1 MTYLKPGKLCFLLVV
16 PCVWMASRRRP
27 KRKRNLAIAAACLI
41 YALVVM
47 QGTVLIQVRLF
58 DYVDRREI
66 APANRLPNSFPA
78 GESEQERVTFN
89 PNVVYITMRSKRI
102 KPANIRGTV
111 RPKLRKKWTAKRAQT
126 MRDSDPGPFK
136 SQGSQSIDHRLRG
149 TENATRLHAIL
160 ARAKV
165 ERRAESFHRA
175 GERRSIQ
182 AENQNTGSNIRIYS
196 DSAPPWLSRQDI
208 NAMRFLAD
216 SSIAQI
222 HKVPQNGRR
231 SLYLLEGVAGEQQSL
246 NPSPRD
252 LSKAPGCRQPCGVLK
267 SPVDVSEV
275 FAFHLDRILGLNR
288 SLPAVVRRVHFVR
301 DGLPRPVILWDDS
314 LQMADND
321 TQSTVKLDWMSY
333 QQLLK
338 WKCWVHGKVP
348 KPDWRCT
355 DIHHYEWC
363 KLALF
368 DFLLQVYNRLDRNCC
383 GFRPRKEDTCA
394 QNGLKM
400 KCDNQDNISLFHIL
414 YRDRDPR
421 HLVFVDN
428 KGFFDRNEDN
438 LNFKVLQGITEFP
451 ESAISILKNGLLRE
465 RLLQSLFLDQLYWES
480 QGGRRGIEKLID
492 VIERRATIFLTYI
505 NAHGLKVLPMNE

>member
-1 MTYLKPGKLCFLLVV
+1 MTYLKPGKLCFWLVV
-16 PCVWMASRRRP
+16 PCVWLASRRRH
-27 KRKRNLAIAAACLI
+27 KTKRNVAIAAACLI

-47 QGTVLIQVRLF
+47 QGTVLFQVRLF
-58 DYVDRREI
+58 DYVDRREV
-66 APANRLPNSFPA
+66 APFSRLPDSFPA
-78 GESEQERVTFN
+78 GEREQERVTFN

-111 RPKLRKKWTAKRAQT
+111 RPKLRKKWTAK
-126 MRDSDPGPFK
+126 SDPGSFK
-136 SQGSQSIDHRLRG
+136 SQGSQSIDQRLRG
-149 TENATRLHAIL
+149 TENATRLSL
-160 ARAKV
+160 VRAKV
-165 ERRAESFHRA
+165 ERWAESSHRA
-175 GERRSIQ
+175 GERKSIQ
-182 AENQNTGSNIRIYS
+182 AEDQNTGSNIRIYS
-196 DSAPPWLSRQDI
+196 DSAPPWLSRRDI

-216 SSIAQI
+216 STIAQI

-231 SLYLLEGVAGEQQSL
+231 PLYLLEGVAGEQQPL
-246 NPSPRD
+246 NPSSRD
-252 LSKAPGCRQPCGVLK
+252 TSKAPGCPGQPCGVLK
-267 SPVDVSEV
+267 RPVDVMEV

-288 SLPAVVRRVHFVR
+288 SLPAVVRRVHFVG

-321 TQSTVKLDWMSY
+321 TQSTVKLDWVSY

-355 DIHHYEWC
+355 HIHHYEWC

-400 KCDNQDNISLFHIL
+400 KCDNQNNISLFHIL
-414 YRDRDPR
+414 HRDRDPR
-421 HLVFVDN
+421 HLVFIDN

-451 ESAISILKNGLLRE
+451 ESALSILKNGLLRE
-465 RLLQSLFLDQLYWES
+465 RLLQSLFLDKLYWES